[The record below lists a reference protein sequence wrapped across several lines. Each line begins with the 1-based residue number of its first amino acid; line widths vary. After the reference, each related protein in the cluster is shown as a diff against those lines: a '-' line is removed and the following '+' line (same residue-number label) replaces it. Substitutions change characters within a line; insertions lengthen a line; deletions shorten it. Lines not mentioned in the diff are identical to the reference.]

1 MYAATNLTV
10 AVGGRTLIRNVDMAI
25 APGRLVAVIGPNGA
39 GKSTLLRALAGERQP
54 ASGSVSLHGRN
65 VFALAAGELARW
77 RAVLAQ
83 TVTVTFPFSV
93 SEIARLGARAT
104 TDAATLDALVTRA
117 LAAVHMADAA
127 ERPITQLSGGEQQ
140 RVHLARVLVQLWAQ
154 PDDGDARYLLL
165 DEPTA
170 HLDPAHQV
178 LAATLARAHA
188 MAGGGV
194 LAVLHDV
201 NLAAG
206 IADEIIVMQSGSLVA
221 HGRPSEI
228 LDEHLLADVFG
239 IPFLAIGEN
248 GRRVLMPALPGH
260 SGKGA

>member
-10 AVGGRTLIRNVDMAI
+10 SVGGRPLIRDVDMAI

-39 GKSTLLRALAGERQP
+39 GKSTLLRALAGERHP
-54 ASGSVSLHGRN
+54 SAGAIHLHGRD
-65 VFALAAGELARW
+65 VFALSADELARW

-93 SEIARLGARAT
+93 SEIASLGAT
-104 TDAATLDALVTRA
+104 TTVDHATLDALVMRA
-117 LAAVHMADAA
+117 LEAVHMADAA

-140 RVHLARVLVQLWAQ
+140 RVHFARVLVQLWAQ

-178 LAATLARAHA
+178 LTATLARAHA
-188 MAGGGV
+188 SAGGGV

-206 IADEIIVMQSGSLVA
+206 IADEIVVMQNGRLVA
-221 HGRPSEI
+221 HGPPDEI

-239 IPFLAIGEN
+239 ISFHAIADD
-248 GRRVLMPALPGH
+248 GRRVLMPALPG
-260 SGKGA
+260 